1 MSTSIE
7 SGAGADIINC
17 LIRYNIN
24 TLDNTLDNSLT
35 NQLSSSHLTA
45 IQNRVSNTLVTK
57 EPKNPIKSRFIIN

>member
-1 MSTSIE
+1 MSTSVE
-7 SGAGADIINC
+7 SGAGADWINC

-35 NQLSSSHLTA
+35 NQLTNSPLKA
-45 IQNRVSNTLVTK
+45 IQNRVSNRLVTK